1 MIFKADNV
9 LSAPVLREMLRL
21 RQRVESLDH
30 GGMRWGDVCLRIPVI
45 KKPKCFDPSKFSLYD
60 YFFGRRRRRRE
71 TEWSG
76 WDEEE
81 DDGFFDDA
89 DNDTATII
97 ENTLQTDECA
107 NIKIPDLSR
116 FSFTELAS
124 IKMKM
129 EQEGF
134 SLALGKSFFQKY
146 HFNIPMISAEE
157 VSRKFYPEP
166 YCQFVQSAPSVCMED
181 SILELFAEDGEFE
194 TGVFSVLSDEEI
206 LEVVNTRNKS
216 GLFNM
221 EKDFSK
227 VLSEISYNSTGHIVG
242 AGVATITWVAKV
254 NLEALKKFGSVQRGE
269 ALDKFTS
276 EFESGMI
283 KVRKV

>member
-1 MIFKADNV
+1 
-9 LSAPVLREMLRL
+9 
-21 RQRVESLDH
+21 
-30 GGMRWGDVCLRIPVI
+30 
-45 KKPKCFDPSKFSLYD
+45 
-60 YFFGRRRRRRE
+60 
-71 TEWSG
+71 
-76 WDEEE
+76 
-81 DDGFFDDA
+81 
-89 DNDTATII
+89 
-97 ENTLQTDECA
+97 
-107 NIKIPDLSR
+107 
-116 FSFTELAS
+116 
-124 IKMKM
+124 
-129 EQEGF
+129 
-134 SLALGKSFFQKY
+134 
-146 HFNIPMISAEE
+146 
-157 VSRKFYPEP
+157 
-166 YCQFVQSAPSVCMED
+166 MED

-194 TGVFSVLSDEEI
+194 TGVFSDLSDEEI

>member
-1 MIFKADNV
+1 MT
-9 LSAPVLREMLRL
+9 
-21 RQRVESLDH
+21 RV
-30 GGMRWGDVCLRIPVI
+30 
-45 KKPKCFDPSKFSLYD
+45 
-60 YFFGRRRRRRE
+60 FFPA
-71 TEWSG
+71 
-76 WDEEE
+76 E
-81 DDGFFDDA
+81 D
-89 DNDTATII
+89 
-97 ENTLQTDECA
+97 
-107 NIKIPDLSR
+107 
-116 FSFTELAS
+116 
-124 IKMKM
+124 
-129 EQEGF
+129 
-134 SLALGKSFFQKY
+134 
-146 HFNIPMISAEE
+146 

-166 YCQFVQSAPSVCMED
+166 YCQFVKSAATVCLED

-194 TGVFSVLSDEEI
+194 TGVFSDLSDEEI